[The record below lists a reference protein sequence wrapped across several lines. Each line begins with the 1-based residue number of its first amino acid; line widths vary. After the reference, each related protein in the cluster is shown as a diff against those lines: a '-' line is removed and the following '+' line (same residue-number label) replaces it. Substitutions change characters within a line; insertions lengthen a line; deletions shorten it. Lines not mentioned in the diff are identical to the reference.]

1 MSEVGPARH
10 QNALPLRKGTIDAVL
25 GNGRALSLALA
36 ITVPV
41 TGFVAICPAVAQRPV
56 VLAVVDV
63 KLVALGYRISE
74 LIGKPVYNPQGEKI
88 GRVDDFVIQR
98 DKVLMTI
105 INVGG
110 FLGIGGRPVAV
121 PYSSLEMRPKGM
133 VLPGAGKQALGKLPA
148 FHYR

>member
-1 MSEVGPARH
+1 MQV
-10 QNALPLRKGTIDAVL
+10 LR
-25 GNGRALSLALA
+25 NGRALSLALA
-36 ITVPV
+36 IAVPAS
-41 TGFVAICPAVAQRPV
+41 GLVASAPATAQHPV

-74 LIGKPVYNPQGEKI
+74 LIGKPVFNPQGHEI
-88 GRVDDFVIQR
+88 GKVDDFIIQR

-110 FLGIGGRPVAV
+110 FLGIGGRLIAI
-121 PYSSLEMRPKGM
+121 PYSSLQMTPKGM
-133 VLPGAGKQALGKLPA
+133 VLPGATKQTVGKLPQ

>member
-1 MSEVGPARH
+1 MPSIENCAG
-10 QNALPLRKGTIDAVL
+10 L
-25 GNGRALSLALA
+25 GRRALGLAVALA
-36 ITVPV
+36 VPASAL
-41 TGFVAICPAVAQRPV
+41 TFSTPAAAQKPV

-63 KLVALGYRISE
+63 KLVALGFRISE

-88 GRVDDFVIQR
+88 GQVDDFIVQR

-110 FLGIGGRPVAV
+110 FLGIGGRLIAI
-121 PYSSLEMRPKGM
+121 PYTSLQMTPKGM
-133 VLPGAGKQALGKLPA
+133 VLPGASKQAVGKLPS

>member
-1 MSEVGPARH
+1 M
-10 QNALPLRKGTIDAVL
+10 LRIENCSGL
-25 GNGRALSLALA
+25 GRRALSLA
-36 ITVPV
+36 
-41 TGFVAICPAVAQRPV
+41 VAIAVPASAFTFSAPATAQKPV

-63 KLVALGYRISE
+63 KLVALGFRISE

-88 GRVDDFVIQR
+88 GHVDDFIIQR

-110 FLGIGGRPVAV
+110 FLGIGGRLVAI
-121 PYSSLEMRPKGM
+121 PYSSLQMTPKGM
-133 VLPGAGKQALGKLPA
+133 VLPGASKQAVGKLPA

>member
-1 MSEVGPARH
+1 MLSIDNGAR
-10 QNALPLRKGTIDAVL
+10 L
-25 GNGRALSLALA
+25 GRRALSLAIA
-36 ITVPV
+36 AAVPASAL
-41 TGFVAICPAVAQRPV
+41 TFSTPAAAQKPV
-56 VLAVVDV
+56 VLAIVDV

-88 GRVDDFVIQR
+88 GRVDDFIVQR

-110 FLGIGGRPVAV
+110 FLGIGGRLIAA
-121 PYSSLEMRPKGM
+121 PYSSLRMTPKGM
-133 VLPGAGKQALGKLPA
+133 VLPGASKQAVGKLPA

>member
-1 MSEVGPARH
+1 MPSIENCAGLRRRALLLAVAV
-10 QNALPLRKGTIDAVL
+10 ALPAG
-25 GNGRALSLALA
+25 ALTFS
-36 ITVPV
+36 T
-41 TGFVAICPAVAQRPV
+41 PAAAQKPV

-63 KLVALGYRISE
+63 KVVALGFRVSE

-88 GRVDDFVIQR
+88 GNVDDFIIQR

-110 FLGIGGRPVAV
+110 FLGIGGRLIAI
-121 PYSSLEMRPKGM
+121 PYSSLQMTPKGM
-133 VLPGAGKQALGKLPA
+133 VLPGASKQAVNKLPS

>member
-1 MSEVGPARH
+1 MPSIENCAGLGRRALLLAVAV
-10 QNALPLRKGTIDAVL
+10 ALPAG
-25 GNGRALSLALA
+25 ALTFS
-36 ITVPV
+36 T
-41 TGFVAICPAVAQRPV
+41 PAAAQKPV

-63 KLVALGYRISE
+63 KVVALGFRVSE

-88 GRVDDFVIQR
+88 GNVDDFIIQR

-110 FLGIGGRPVAV
+110 FLGIGGRLIAI
-121 PYSSLEMRPKGM
+121 PYSSLQMTPKGM
-133 VLPGAGKQALGKLPA
+133 VLPGASKQAVGKLPA